1 MRLLQNCSCFYGRMP
16 TFIAFSCRES
26 IFAARW
32 RFHERRMHRSIALSG
47 TALRCADR
55 ERCNL
60 DAYWSGK
67 PNRQRERDT
76 HHTAA
81 RLAPL
86 RPIVSHNLSYLSF
99 SFFSRS
105 PLPGQRAFL
114 CLKFGSRSHKRR
126 QGRSGNRFSSVWREV
141 GSYFL
146 LTELSIFLS

>member
-1 MRLLQNCSCFYGRMP
+1 MDACPPLSHSHAGRAFLRLVGASTNEGCIDPL
-16 TFIAFSCRES
+16 
-26 IFAARW
+26 
-32 RFHERRMHRSIALSG
+32 LSL
-47 TALRCADR
+47 AQRCADR

-67 PNRQRERDT
+67 PNRQRERERD
-76 HHTAA
+76 HTAA

-126 QGRSGNRFSSVWREV
+126 QGRSGNRFSSVWRDV